1 MSITTRSRSWLRY
14 LEESSWERGHPC
26 PHECGARKEFA
37 SLRKRAGWE
46 ARVPTMIPLK
56 PLNHDAIP
64 AALEKANKYR
74 LLNEPG
80 AAESIYLDIL
90 AVDPDNQEALKNIVL
105 AMSDRFGKD
114 YAVGDTHINDFVAKL
129 TDPYQK
135 AYYTGIVYERRAK
148 ATLNKGGLQ
157 AYELFTTAMEWFE
170 KAEAIRPA
178 GNDDAILRWNGC
190 ARIINR
196 NKLRPHVMSAGD
208 TLE

>member
-1 MSITTRSRSWLRY
+1 MF
-14 LEESSWERGHPC
+14 E
-26 PHECGARKEFA
+26 
-37 SLRKRAGWE
+37 
-46 ARVPTMIPLK
+46 LK
-56 PLNHDAIP
+56 PLSHDAVP
-64 AALEKANKYR
+64 AALEKANRYR

-90 AVDPDNQEALKNIVL
+90 AVEPDNQEALKNIVL

-129 TDPYQK
+129 TNEYEK

-148 ATLNKGGLQ
+148 ATLAKGGLQ
-157 AYELFTTAMEWFE
+157 AFELFTQAMECFE
-170 KAEAIRPA
+170 RAESIRPQ

-190 ARIINR
+190 ARIVNR
-196 NKLRPHVMSAGD
+196 NDLKPHVVSASD